1 MCKVPPPKPRAA
13 PIVVGFSVR
22 GLAEATA
29 AAARP
34 PLAADRFADHDCQ
47 LAAEQV
53 VRLKQWGGNVQN
65 TSEFLSELF
74 RAGADAQSQVLLA
87 GGMENWPELV
97 ELLHQHF
104 TVLGPTAD
112 QLRLLRSPQRWQR
125 WAEQSSIAFPE
136 TFFPQAQ
143 DEHSQSASNWLIKPL
158 HLASGWGQPLY
169 VKQPASNWLSKPLRS
184 AGGTAIKWSSHASP
198 EAYWQRHVAGR
209 SLGVYC
215 VLHRDG
221 SAQLLGA
228 TESISATQWP
238 GPSEFIYRGSLG
250 PIRLPQHHCRQIV
263 ELCRLIQRETELLGW
278 LQLDF
283 IEDHAGDLWL
293 LELNP
298 RWAAGME
305 VLFLAGINPVEHH
318 CRAWQ
323 AEADAP
329 GIASAD
335 ATPTGGPAA
344 STAAEL
350 PCQREIS
357 FGKAIVYASR
367 ELVLTRQCIE
377 SLHNLPRDNFADLP
391 SHQLIADGQSTH
403 VVSGGEPLLTVRASG
418 PHDTLLEQLARLRET
433 ALATLA

>member
-1 MCKVPPPKPRAA
+1 MCKVPPLKPRAA

-29 AAARP
+29 AATRH
-34 PLAADRFADHDCQ
+34 PLAVDRFADHDCQ
-47 LAAEQV
+47 LAAKQV
-53 VRLKQWGGNVQN
+53 VRLKQWGGNVLN
-65 TSEFLSELF
+65 SSEFLSELF
-74 RAGADAQSQVLLA
+74 SAGAVAQSQVLLA

-104 TVLGPTAD
+104 TVLGPTAE
-112 QLRLLRSPQRWQR
+112 QMRRLRSPQCWQR
-125 WAEQSSIAFPE
+125 WAEQSSVAFPE
-136 TFFPQAQ
+136 TQFPQAHG
-143 DEHSQSASNWLIKPL
+143 EHSQPASNWLINPL
-158 HLASGWGQPLY
+158 HLARGWGQPLY
-169 VKQPASNWLSKPLRS
+169 VKQPASSWLSKPLHS
-184 AGGTAIKWSSHASP
+184 AGGTAIKRSSHASP
-198 EAYWQRHVAGR
+198 DAYWQRHVAGR

-215 VLHRDG
+215 MLHRG
-221 SAQLLGA
+221 GGAELLGA

-250 PIRLPQHHCRQIV
+250 PIQLPQHHRRQIV

-283 IEDHAGDLWL
+283 IKDYAGNLWL

-305 VLFLAGINPVEHH
+305 VLYLAGINPVEHH

-323 AEADAP
+323 AEADAT
-329 GIASAD
+329 GIASPD
-335 ATPTGGPAA
+335 ATPTGGPSA

-350 PCQREIS
+350 PCQPEIS
-357 FGKAIVYASR
+357 FGKAIVYAPR
-367 ELVLTRQCIE
+367 ELELTRQRIE
-377 SLHNLPRDNFADLP
+377 ALHNLPRDNFADLP
-391 SHQLIADGQSTH
+391 SHHLIADEQTAH
-403 VVSGGEPLLTVRASG
+403 VVSRGEPLLTVRASG

-433 ALATLA
+433 ALATLV